1 MEAQMLVETTQ
12 SHDAFEDAQDALEGL
27 KNLPGFLL
35 GYIVPGKPKTR
46 LVFLF
51 NCAVGDVSRTQKFV
65 EDLTTKEGPY
75 LQQLRSALLPFADM
89 DREGCDLTEIACQR
103 GTASDI
109 TILTSADF
117 RRAAEVLRDTDST
130 RSTH

>member
-1 MEAQMLVETTQ
+1 MLVETTQ

-51 NCAVGDVSRTQKFV
+51 NCTDGDVSRTQKFV
-65 EDLTTKEGPY
+65 EDLTTKME
-75 LQQLRSALLPFADM
+75 R
-89 DREGCDLTEIACQR
+89 GCFDY
-103 GTASDI
+103 
-109 TILTSADF
+109 F
-117 RRAAEVLRDTDST
+117 RRIDALGGMVEAIEAGFPQKEIMDAAYA
-130 RSTH
+130 